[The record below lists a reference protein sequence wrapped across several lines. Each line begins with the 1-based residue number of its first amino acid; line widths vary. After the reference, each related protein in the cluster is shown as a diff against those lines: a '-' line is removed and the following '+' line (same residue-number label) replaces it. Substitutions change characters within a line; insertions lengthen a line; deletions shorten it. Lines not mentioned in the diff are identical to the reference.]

1 MPAQIITI
9 AGVEMV
15 VIPKVEFDDI
25 VERLEDAED
34 LAAAN
39 AVRLAVARGEDEI
52 LPEDVGRAL
61 RVPGASR
68 VAVMRT
74 HRGMTQA
81 ELAEAAGTSA
91 AYISQIE
98 TGHRGCGADLR
109 MAIARALRVDV
120 DFLWAVPDM
129 PQAAAG

>member
-1 MPAQIITI
+1 MPAQIVMI

-39 AVRLAVARGEDEI
+39 AVRLAVARGEDEV
-52 LPEDVGRAL
+52 LPDDVGKAL
-61 RVPGASR
+61 RASGASR
-68 VAVMRT
+68 VAVMRA

-81 ELAEAAGTSA
+81 DLAEAAGTSA

-120 DFLWAVPDM
+120 DFLWPVPDM

>member
-15 VIPKVEFDDI
+15 VIPKVEFDDL

-61 RVPGASR
+61 RAPGSSR
-68 VAVMRT
+68 VAVMRA
-74 HRGMTQA
+74 HRGLTQVD
-81 ELAEAAGTSA
+81 LAEAAGTSA

-109 MAIARALRVDV
+109 MAIGRALRVEV
-120 DFLWAVPDM
+120 DFLWPLPDA
-129 PQAAAG
+129 PHAAAG